1 MARSSATIINIIIII
16 IIITFFVA
24 ILSAPPHAAEYL
36 QCLINL
42 FLPGTYLP
50 ENSNSIVSH
59 FIFMNKYLLEKIQVL
74 YIKSLDGKVCLFC
87 ACR

>member
-24 ILSAPPHAAEYL
+24 ILSAPPHAVEYL
-36 QCLINL
+36 QCLVNL

-50 ENSNSIVSH
+50 KNSDSIVSH

-74 YIKSLDGKVCLFC
+74 HIKSLDGKLCLFC